1 VNDTSEALADNDPSL
16 INITTLVYALQ
27 ALSFL
32 VGITLFAAVIINY
45 VKANEVQGTW
55 LDSHFLWQKRTFWY
69 ALLWGVLGI
78 ITSVII
84 IGFFILFADAVWLI
98 YRIVKGWLNLS
109 DKKAMY
115 G

>member
-1 VNDTSEALADNDPSL
+1 MNNTSEALADNDPSL
-16 INITTLVYALQ
+16 ANITTLVYALQ

-32 VGITLFAAVIINY
+32 VGITFFAAVVINY
-45 VKANEVQGTW
+45 VKAEEVRGTW

-69 ALLWGVLGI
+69 TLLWGVLGI
-78 ITSVII
+78 ITSFII
-84 IGFFILFADAVWLI
+84 IGFFILIADAVWLI

-115 G
+115 S